1 MDGIQATSNSILFD
15 KNDNG
20 WDKAL
25 GCAVPISITLA
36 ILLLSLVSLVAWQIS

>member
-15 KNDNG
+15 KDDNG

-25 GCAVPISITLA
+25 GCAVPISVTLL
-36 ILLLSLVSLVAWQIS
+36 LLLSFAIYLVF